1 MSAVQRLSWGRYP
14 AHPQTLHAVHWRCDL
29 PHTLSAIV
37 HTHSTTL
44 PFGNGRSYGDSC
56 LAASDHALH
65 MGALA
70 NDVHGKNHHV
80 RGTLGRHVRRFSLI
94 RSDRL
99 PLICA
104 PEENTELFTATI

>member
-56 LAASDHALH
+56 QTAASYCASAQSQRAYAADRNANGQREAFEDALDS
-65 MGALA
+65 APTINA
-70 NDVHGKNHHV
+70 EK
-80 RGTLGRHVRRFSLI
+80 
-94 RSDRL
+94 RSCRNPED
-99 PLICA
+99 CA
-104 PEENTELFTATI
+104 E